1 MGPPCSR
8 QRTYRFHQPDSKA
21 LRDHHLLPD
30 LLFRLCWRLQRYH
43 RGQQSRLQFGKVRRN
58 RRMGPRH
65 WARDTQFPRTPQP
78 VAVRRRRLGPSL
90 FKLDVLA
97 GNVTI
102 PAVVYD
108 LECLGILGARSEG
121 SGGRAAERVHSVVLC
136 ALSRCGRIT

>member
-8 QRTYRFHQPDSKA
+8 QRTYRFHQPDGKA

-65 WARDTQFPRTPQP
+65 WARDTQFPRTPQL

-90 FKLDVLA
+90 FQTRCIGGKRDYTRGRVR
-97 GNVTI
+97 
-102 PAVVYD
+102 
-108 LECLGILGARSEG
+108 LGMPWDIRSPI
-121 SGGRAAERVHSVVLC
+121 GGEWVEQRGVSIA
-136 ALSRCGRIT
+136 